1 MGYNLIFERMKM
13 FHNTSFGF
21 LLRGIDVVE
30 KCWYIE
36 KTSELV
42 LE

>member
-1 MGYNLIFERMKM
+1 M

-21 LLRGIDVVE
+21 LLRGIDADE
-30 KCWYIE
+30 KYWYIE